1 MTGLI
6 SQADVAAIAP
16 AGYYIA
22 LRIGFAFPLEEQNAL
37 PADWVEH
44 YTTQRFMLHDPVIRW
59 MYTNT
64 GAIRWSEIDL
74 DDPMRVMQQ
83 AHAFG
88 LRFGCAIACFD
99 GNAEGQRSFGSFV
112 RRDREFEGP
121 EIAVLRAYVSRLHYD
136 KAPPTN
142 LTKAE
147 IVALRMVKEGLR
159 LKEIAHEI
167 GVSEGAIK
175 QRLRNA
181 KLKLGAKTSAQAAAV
196 ASEFGLI

>member
-6 SQADVAAIAP
+6 SQTDIAAIAP

-22 LRIGFAFPLEEQNAL
+22 LRVGFAFPLEEVNAL

-59 MYTNT
+59 IYSNT
-64 GAIRWSEIDL
+64 GAIRWSEITL

-112 RRDREFEGP
+112 RGDREFNSA
-121 EIAVLRAYVSRLHYD
+121 EIAVLRAYVTRLHHD

-142 LTKAE
+142 LTQAE
-147 IVALRMVKEGLR
+147 LEALRMIKEGKR
-159 LKEIAHEI
+159 LKEIAHVI

-181 KLKLGAKTSAQAAAV
+181 KLKLGAKTSAQAAAA

>member
-6 SQADVAAIAP
+6 SQTDIAAIAP

-22 LRIGFAFPLEEQNAL
+22 LRVGFAFPLEEVNAL

-59 MYTNT
+59 IYTNT
-64 GAIRWSEIDL
+64 GAIRWSEITL

-88 LRFGCAIACFD
+88 LRFGCACFD

-112 RRDREFEGP
+112 RGDREFNNA
-121 EIAVLRAYVSRLHYD
+121 EIAVLRAYVTRLHHD

-147 IVALRMVKEGLR
+147 IEALRMVKEGKR
-159 LKEIAHEI
+159 LKEIAHVI

-181 KLKLGAKTSAQAAAV
+181 KLKLGAKTSAQAAAA